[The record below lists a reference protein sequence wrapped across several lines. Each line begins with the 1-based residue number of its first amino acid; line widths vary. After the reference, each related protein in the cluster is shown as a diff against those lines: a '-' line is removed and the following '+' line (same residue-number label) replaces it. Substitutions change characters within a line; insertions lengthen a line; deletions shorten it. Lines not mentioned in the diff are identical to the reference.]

1 MALLGGSSEASV
13 TKRLAGTIFIIRVFS
28 AALAYFSQI
37 LLARWMGGSDY
48 GVYVY
53 VWTWVLLLGSMMDF
67 GISASAQKI
76 IPEYRTRGEH
86 ALLRGFLSGSRW
98 MTFAVS
104 SVVSLLLA
112 GVVKGLSPWIDAN
125 AIVPLYIG
133 CLTLP
138 AFVVANTQDGIARS
152 HDWMR
157 LGLMPQFIV
166 RQSLIIGFT
175 AGAFVLGFNLGA
187 TAAMSASAAAVWIAM
202 IGQMIVLNRRL
213 GGHIEPGPKAY
224 DFRGWLA
231 VSLPIL
237 MVEGFYLLLSYT
249 DVLVLQQFRSSEEV
263 GVYFAVVK
271 TLALVS
277 FIHYAMAATTA
288 HRFAEYHALGDKAR
302 LSAYVAHAIQW
313 TFWPSL
319 AATILLLALGKPL
332 LWLFGPQFVVGYDIM
347 FIAAIGLVVRSA
359 IGPVERLL
367 NMLGHQHIC
376 ALAYALAFVMN
387 VVLCVMLVPRFGG
400 HGAAA
405 ATSISLAFETVLLFW
420 IVRRRLGLHVLAFG
434 KTLGHWSQTAYDMR
448 SNTTSPAPQIGE
460 ITTSTPYAHKTFL
473 FRPIR
478 AIDSTFI
485 PCVAIYSS
493 TCETELDASRND
505 RSALR
510 RIGIRRRP
518 AGRDDRRWRRL
529 ADDAAADPAVRRPPV
544 DRCRHRPALRRGDQD
559 RRQPGAWLGRSIHWP
574 AVIRLASGSI
584 PASIVTLLVLWQL
597 ELNGEAARS
606 LVNLVLCFALSS
618 RRFR

>member
-1 MALLGGSSEASV
+1 MDAQSATALPAGAIARLRSTLGRLLGGSSEASV
-13 TKRLAGTIFIIRVFS
+13 TKRLAGTIFMIRVVS
-28 AALAYFSQI
+28 AALAYLSQI
-37 LLARWMGGSDY
+37 LLARWMGASDY
-48 GVYVY
+48 GIYVY

-76 IPEYRTRGEH
+76 IPEYRASGEH

-104 SVVSLLLA
+104 AAVSLLLA
-112 GVVKGLSPWIDAN
+112 GLVKLLSPWIDAG
-125 AIVPLYIG
+125 AIVPLYTG
-133 CLTLP
+133 CVTLP

-175 AGAFVLGFNLGA
+175 AGAFALGFHLGA
-187 TAAMSASAAAVWIAM
+187 TAAMLASATAVWIAM
-202 IGQMIVLNRRL
+202 IGQMAVLNHRL
-213 GGHIEPGPKAY
+213 AGHIEPGPRAY
-224 DFRGWLA
+224 DFRGWLG

-249 DVLVLQQFRSSEEV
+249 DVLVLQQFRSAQEV

-277 FIHYAMAATTA
+277 FIHYAMSATTA
-288 HRFAEYHALGDKAR
+288 HRFAEYHASGDKAR
-302 LSAYVAHAIQW
+302 LSAYVAHAIKW

-319 AATILLLALGKPL
+319 AATVMLLALGKPL

-347 FIAAIGLVVRSA
+347 FVAAIGLVVRSA

-387 VVLCVMLVPRFGG
+387 VALCIALVPRFGG

-405 ATSISLAFETVLLFW
+405 ATSISLVFETILLFA
-420 IVRRRLGLHVLAFG
+420 IVRKRLGLHVLAFG
-434 KTLGHWSQTAYDMR
+434 
-448 SNTTSPAPQIGE
+448 N
-460 ITTSTPYAHKTFL
+460 
-473 FRPIR
+473 
-478 AIDSTFI
+478 
-485 PCVAIYSS
+485 SS
-493 TCETELDASRND
+493 
-505 RSALR
+505 
-510 RIGIRRRP
+510 
-518 AGRDDRRWRRL
+518 
-529 ADDAAADPAVRRPPV
+529 
-544 DRCRHRPALRRGDQD
+544 
-559 RRQPGAWLGRSIHWP
+559 
-574 AVIRLASGSI
+574 
-584 PASIVTLLVLWQL
+584 
-597 ELNGEAARS
+597 
-606 LVNLVLCFALSS
+606 F
-618 RRFR
+618 

>member
-1 MALLGGSSEASV
+1 MAVMDAQPETASPAGMMARLRSVFGGTSEASI
-13 TKRLAGTIFIIRVFS
+13 TKRLAGTVFIIRVVS
-28 AALAYFSQI
+28 AAMAYLSQI

-48 GVYVY
+48 GIYVY
-53 VWTWVLLLGSMMDF
+53 CWTWVLLLGSMMDF

-76 IPEYRTRGEH
+76 IPEYRAAGQH

-98 MTFAVS
+98 MTFIVSAV
-104 SVVSLLLA
+104 VAILLA
-112 GVVKGLSPWIDAN
+112 GIVKALSPWIDPDTV
-125 AIVPLYIG
+125 VPLYIG
-133 CLTLP
+133 CTTLP

-175 AGAFVLGFNLGA
+175 AGAFALGLRLGA
-187 TAAMSASAAAVWIAM
+187 TAAMIASAAAVWIAM

-213 GGHIEPGPKAY
+213 GSHVEPGPKAY

-231 VSLPIL
+231 ISLPIL

-263 GVYFAVVK
+263 GLYFAVVK

-288 HRFAEYHALGDKAR
+288 HRFAEYHASGDKAR
-302 LSAYVAHAIQW
+302 LSAYVTHAIKW

-319 AATILLLALGKPL
+319 AATALLLALGKPL
-332 LWLFGPQFVVGYDIM
+332 LWLFGPQFVSGYDIM
-347 FIAAIGLVVRSA
+347 FVAAIGLVVRAA

-387 VVLCVMLVPRFGG
+387 VVLCVALVPRFGG

-405 ATSISLAFETVLLFW
+405 ATSLSLVFETILLFW
-420 IVRRRLGLHVLAFG
+420 IVRKRLGLHVLAFG
-434 KTLGHWSQTAYDMR
+434 K
-448 SNTTSPAPQIGE
+448 
-460 ITTSTPYAHKTFL
+460 
-473 FRPIR
+473 
-478 AIDSTFI
+478 
-485 PCVAIYSS
+485 
-493 TCETELDASRND
+493 
-505 RSALR
+505 
-510 RIGIRRRP
+510 
-518 AGRDDRRWRRL
+518 
-529 ADDAAADPAVRRPPV
+529 
-544 DRCRHRPALRRGDQD
+544 
-559 RRQPGAWLGRSIHWP
+559 
-574 AVIRLASGSI
+574 
-584 PASIVTLLVLWQL
+584 
-597 ELNGEAARS
+597 
-606 LVNLVLCFALSS
+606 
-618 RRFR
+618 

>member
-1 MALLGGSSEASV
+1 MDADPVTVPAGLIARLRRKLTGGSSEASV
-13 TKRLAGTIFIIRVFS
+13 TRRLAGTVFVIRVVS
-28 AALAYFSQI
+28 AGLAYLSQI

-76 IPEYRTRGEH
+76 IPEYRASGSS

-104 SVVSLLLA
+104 SLVSLLLA
-112 GVVKGLSPWIDAN
+112 GVVELTSPYIEAG
-125 AIVPLYIG
+125 AVVPLYIG

-138 AFVVANTQDGIARS
+138 PFVVANTQDGIARS

-166 RQSLIIGFT
+166 RQGLIIGFT
-175 AGAFVLGFNLGA
+175 AGAFALGLHLGA
-187 TAAMSASAAAVWIAM
+187 TVAMAASAAAVWIAM
-202 IGQMIVLNRRL
+202 IGQMFVLNRRL
-213 GGHIEPGPKAY
+213 AGHVEPGAKAY

-231 VSLPIL
+231 ISLPIL
-237 MVEGFYLLLSYT
+237 LVESFYLLLSYT
-249 DVLVLQQFRSSEEV
+249 DVLVLQQFRPSEEV

-277 FIHYAMAATTA
+277 FIHYAMSATTA

-302 LSAYVAHAIQW
+302 LSAYVTHAIAW

-319 AATILLLALGKPL
+319 GATVALLAFGKPL

-387 VVLCVMLVPRFGG
+387 VVLCVALVPRFGG

-405 ATSISLAFETVLLFW
+405 ATSLSLTFETVLLFW

-434 KTLGHWSQTAYDMR
+434 K
-448 SNTTSPAPQIGE
+448 
-460 ITTSTPYAHKTFL
+460 
-473 FRPIR
+473 
-478 AIDSTFI
+478 
-485 PCVAIYSS
+485 
-493 TCETELDASRND
+493 
-505 RSALR
+505 
-510 RIGIRRRP
+510 
-518 AGRDDRRWRRL
+518 
-529 ADDAAADPAVRRPPV
+529 
-544 DRCRHRPALRRGDQD
+544 
-559 RRQPGAWLGRSIHWP
+559 
-574 AVIRLASGSI
+574 
-584 PASIVTLLVLWQL
+584 
-597 ELNGEAARS
+597 
-606 LVNLVLCFALSS
+606 
-618 RRFR
+618 

>member
-1 MALLGGSSEASV
+1 VAVMDAPSTTASPAGLVARLRSMLGASSEASL
-13 TKRLAGTIFIIRVFS
+13 TRRLAGTIFVIRVIS
-28 AALAYFSQI
+28 AALAYLSQI

-104 SVVSLLLA
+104 AMVSLLLA
-112 GVVKGLSPWIDAN
+112 GLVKLLSPSIDPSE
-125 AIVPLYIG
+125 IGPLYIG
-133 CLTLP
+133 CATLP

-166 RQSLIIGFT
+166 RQSLIIGLT
-175 AGAFVLGFNLGA
+175 AGAFALGFHLGA
-187 TAAMSASAAAVWIAM
+187 TVAMTASAAAVWIAM
-202 IGQMIVLNRRL
+202 IGQLLVLNRRL
-213 GGHIEPGPKAY
+213 GSHIAPGAKAY
-224 DFRGWLA
+224 DFHGWLA
-231 VSLPIL
+231 ISLPIL
-237 MVEGFYLLLSYT
+237 LVEGFYLLLSYT

-277 FIHYAMAATTA
+277 FIHYAMSATTA
-288 HRFAEYHALGDKAR
+288 HRFAEYHALGDKPR
-302 LSAYVAHAIQW
+302 LSAYVAHAIKW

-319 AATILLLALGKPL
+319 AATIVLLAFGKPL

-387 VVLCVMLVPRFGG
+387 VVLCVALVPRFGG

-420 IVRRRLGLHVLAFG
+420 IVRRRLGLHMLAFG
-434 KTLGHWSQTAYDMR
+434 KR
-448 SNTTSPAPQIGE
+448 E
-460 ITTSTPYAHKTFL
+460 
-473 FRPIR
+473 
-478 AIDSTFI
+478 
-485 PCVAIYSS
+485 
-493 TCETELDASRND
+493 
-505 RSALR
+505 
-510 RIGIRRRP
+510 
-518 AGRDDRRWRRL
+518 
-529 ADDAAADPAVRRPPV
+529 
-544 DRCRHRPALRRGDQD
+544 
-559 RRQPGAWLGRSIHWP
+559 
-574 AVIRLASGSI
+574 
-584 PASIVTLLVLWQL
+584 
-597 ELNGEAARS
+597 
-606 LVNLVLCFALSS
+606 
-618 RRFR
+618 

>member
-1 MALLGGSSEASV
+1 V
-13 TKRLAGTIFIIRVFS
+13 TRRLAGTVFIIRVVS
-28 AALAYFSQI
+28 AAMAYLSQI

-76 IPEYRTRGEH
+76 IPEYRSRGEH

-98 MTFAVS
+98 ITFAVS
-104 SVVSLLLA
+104 SIVSLLLA

-157 LGLMPQFIV
+157 LGLMPQFII
-166 RQSLIIGFT
+166 RQSLIIGLT
-175 AGAFVLGFNLGA
+175 AGAFALGFNLGA
-187 TAAMSASAAAVWIAM
+187 TAAMLASAAAVWIAM

-213 GGHIEPGPKAY
+213 DGEVKPGVKAY
-224 DFRGWLA
+224 DFHGWLA
-231 VSLPIL
+231 ISLPIL
-237 MVEGFYLLLSYT
+237 LVESFYLLLSYT

-288 HRFAEYHALGDKAR
+288 HRFAEYHALGDKTR
-302 LSAYVAHAIQW
+302 LSAYVANAIKW

-319 AATILLLALGKPL
+319 AATILLLAMGKPL

-347 FIAAIGLVVRSA
+347 FVAAIGLLVRSA

-367 NMLGHQHIC
+367 NMLGHQLIC
-376 ALAYALAFVMN
+376 ALAYALAFAMN
-387 VVLCVMLVPRFGG
+387 VALCVALVPRFGG

-405 ATSISLAFETVLLFW
+405 ATSVSLIFETVLLFW
-420 IVRRRLGLHVLAFG
+420 IVRKRLGLHVLAFG
-434 KTLGHWSQTAYDMR
+434 K
-448 SNTTSPAPQIGE
+448 
-460 ITTSTPYAHKTFL
+460 
-473 FRPIR
+473 
-478 AIDSTFI
+478 
-485 PCVAIYSS
+485 VA
-493 TCETELDASRND
+493 
-505 RSALR
+505 
-510 RIGIRRRP
+510 
-518 AGRDDRRWRRL
+518 
-529 ADDAAADPAVRRPPV
+529 V
-544 DRCRHRPALRRGDQD
+544 
-559 RRQPGAWLGRSIHWP
+559 
-574 AVIRLASGSI
+574 
-584 PASIVTLLVLWQL
+584 
-597 ELNGEAARS
+597 
-606 LVNLVLCFALSS
+606 
-618 RRFR
+618 

>member
-1 MALLGGSSEASV
+1 MVAAPRGALSGFPAVTVTDAPSTTAPPAGVMARLRSMLGGSGEASL
-13 TKRLAGTIFIIRVFS
+13 TKRLAGTIFIIRVIS
-28 AALAYFSQI
+28 AALAYLSQI

-76 IPEYRTRGEH
+76 IPEYRACGEH
-86 ALLRGFLSGSRW
+86 ELLRGFLSGSRW

-104 SVVSLLLA
+104 ASVSVLLA
-112 GVVKGLSPWIDAN
+112 IVVDGLSPWIDAN
-125 AIVPLYIG
+125 AITPLFIG

-157 LGLMPQFIV
+157 LGLMPQFIA

-175 AGAFVLGFNLGA
+175 AGAFALGFDLGA
-187 TAAMSASAAAVWIAM
+187 TPAMLASAAAVWIAM

-213 GGHIEPGPKAY
+213 GRHVRPGPKAY

-231 VSLPIL
+231 ISLPIL
-237 MVEGFYLLLSYT
+237 IVEGFYLLLSYT

-277 FIHYAMAATTA
+277 FIHYAMSATTA
-288 HRFAEYHALGDKAR
+288 HRFAEYHASGDRAR
-302 LSAYVAHAIQW
+302 LSAYVAHAIKW

-319 AATILLLALGKPL
+319 AATILLLAMGKPL

-347 FIAAIGLVVRSA
+347 FVAAIGLVVRSA

-376 ALAYALAFVMN
+376 ALAYALAFAMN
-387 VVLCVMLVPRFGG
+387 VVLCVTLVPRFGG

-405 ATSISLAFETVLLFW
+405 ATSVSLAFETVLLFW
-420 IVRRRLGLHVLAFG
+420 IVRKRLGLHVLAFG
-434 KTLGHWSQTAYDMR
+434 KAAS
-448 SNTTSPAPQIGE
+448 TS
-460 ITTSTPYAHKTFL
+460 S
-473 FRPIR
+473 
-478 AIDSTFI
+478 
-485 PCVAIYSS
+485 
-493 TCETELDASRND
+493 
-505 RSALR
+505 
-510 RIGIRRRP
+510 
-518 AGRDDRRWRRL
+518 
-529 ADDAAADPAVRRPPV
+529 
-544 DRCRHRPALRRGDQD
+544 
-559 RRQPGAWLGRSIHWP
+559 
-574 AVIRLASGSI
+574 
-584 PASIVTLLVLWQL
+584 
-597 ELNGEAARS
+597 
-606 LVNLVLCFALSS
+606 
-618 RRFR
+618 

>member
-1 MALLGGSSEASV
+1 MDAQPATASPPGAIARLKSLLRSRLNGGSSEASV
-13 TKRLAGTIFIIRVFS
+13 TRRLAGTIFAIRVIS
-28 AALAYFSQI
+28 AALAYLSQI

-76 IPEYRTRGEH
+76 IPEYRTSGEQ

-98 MTFAVS
+98 MTFGVSAAVS
-104 SVVSLLLA
+104 LALA
-112 GVVKGLSPWIDAN
+112 GVVKLFSPWIEPGA
-125 AIVPLYIG
+125 VTPLYIG

-175 AGAFVLGFNLGA
+175 AGALVLGFHLGA
-187 TAAMSASAAAVWIAM
+187 VVAMLASAGAVWIAM
-202 IGQMIVLNRRL
+202 IGQMLVLNRRL
-213 GGHIEPGPKAY
+213 AGHIEAGPKAY

-277 FIHYAMAATTA
+277 FIHYAMSATTA
-288 HRFAEYHALGDKAR
+288 HRFAEYHALGDRQR
-302 LSAYVAHAIQW
+302 LSAYVAHAINW

-319 AATILLLALGKPL
+319 AATVILLALGKPL
-332 LWLFGPQFVVGYDIM
+332 LWLFGPQFVIGYDIM
-347 FIAAIGLVVRSA
+347 FISAIGLVVRSA

-387 VVLCVMLVPRFGG
+387 VVLCIALVPRVGG

-405 ATSISLAFETVLLFW
+405 ATSISLVFETVLLFW

-434 KTLGHWSQTAYDMR
+434 R
-448 SNTTSPAPQIGE
+448 
-460 ITTSTPYAHKTFL
+460 
-473 FRPIR
+473 
-478 AIDSTFI
+478 
-485 PCVAIYSS
+485 
-493 TCETELDASRND
+493 
-505 RSALR
+505 
-510 RIGIRRRP
+510 
-518 AGRDDRRWRRL
+518 
-529 ADDAAADPAVRRPPV
+529 
-544 DRCRHRPALRRGDQD
+544 
-559 RRQPGAWLGRSIHWP
+559 
-574 AVIRLASGSI
+574 
-584 PASIVTLLVLWQL
+584 
-597 ELNGEAARS
+597 
-606 LVNLVLCFALSS
+606 
-618 RRFR
+618 